1 MEVNVYNHY
10 INFLT
15 RESFM
20 KQRLTMFLA
29 AMFLMVGTALAQTK
43 VNGTVVSQ
51 EDNQPVI
58 GVSVLVVGTNIGTV
72 TDSNGAFSL
81 TVPEGKSQLRF
92 TYVGM
97 ETLEVSAR
105 PNMRI
110 VLRNGD
116 TNLDEIVVT
125 AMGISREKKALGYA
139 VSEVNGD
146 ELIKSRGGLS
156 NPVNALQGKVAGL
169 QISSGAGS
177 MGGSSKVLI
186 RGNNSLSG
194 SNQPL
199 FVVDGVPLEGKD
211 FNTTDTQRGGG
222 GYDYGNLIQDLNP
235 DDIESLSV
243 LKGAAASA
251 LYGSRASNGVIMIT
265 TKKAQKQVGLGVEF
279 SSTVGIERV
288 TKLPKLQSEYG
299 GGYGYMANDG
309 YDDFGEVTINGQ
321 TYITP
326 DYGMDESWGPKLD
339 GRQVL
344 SWYDLAK
351 WEANGRVG
359 NPTTSAWSAPSHDYE
374 DFFETGVSFTNNV
387 AISKV
392 YDNSAFRISYTNTSL
407 DGYLP
412 NSSMYKNILNVNG
425 NIMSPDK
432 KLNVFTSV
440 NYFNSRAKGRQDT
453 GYGDNNIM
461 VKFTQWGQRQL
472 DMNELKDMY
481 KYPDGTQATWNRND
495 VDDPTPAY
503 HNNQYWSRYMNYQN
517 DTRNRIYGNV
527 GVSYQIL
534 PQLKAQYKVNLD
546 FFVDKQYERN
556 AVGSQEESKYME
568 ISRQQYEINHEF
580 MLMYN
585 QIFGDYSLTANV
597 GANIMKNHYEYVY
610 GETVGG
616 LAIPEFYNLANS
628 LTQAAAY
635 NYRREKSINSLFA
648 DVTFGWKNMLYL
660 EGTIRGDK
668 SSTLPKDNNTYVYPS
683 VTGSFVFSELLKE
696 KAPWLS
702 FGKVRL
708 GFAKVGNDTD
718 PYQLYNIFSMYTNID
733 STTPG
738 YRLPNTMQNPNL
750 KPESTTSWE
759 AGLEMNFFNNRLG
772 FDVTYYQTNT
782 KDEILP
788 LSVSGTTGYIYK
800 YVNSGEIENKGIE
813 FGIHATPV
821 KTRDFEWN
829 TNLTLAHNKNKVKS
843 LADGVDYYRITSA
856 PFQVEI
862 GAKVGEEYG
871 VIMGT
876 NYVYDDNG
884 NKLVD
889 DYGLYIASD
898 GNEVIGHIFPDFTGG
913 WTNTFR
919 YKNFD
924 LSFQLDFSKG
934 GKYYSTTYLWG
945 MYCGMFEETAAN
957 NVRETG
963 IVSDGYTLDG
973 TKNTTVVPAR
983 DYYENFYSGP
993 AAQNLL
999 KSDYIKLREV
1009 SLGYTFNLNPAWF
1022 IKSLRLS
1029 AYGRNLAVWGP
1040 DVKHFD
1046 PEMIVTGSGNIQGI
1060 EGGATPMVSTY
1071 GLTVNLKF

>member
-1 MEVNVYNHY
+1 
-10 INFLT
+10 
-15 RESFM
+15 M
-20 KQRLTMFLA
+20 KKRLTLFFVSLFLC
-29 AMFLMVGTALAQTK
+29 VGSVLAQTK
-43 VNGTVVSQ
+43 VTGTVYSQ
-51 EDNQPVI
+51 EDGQPII
-58 GVSVLVVGTNIGTV
+58 GAAVKIDGTQTGML
-72 TDSNGAFSL
+72 TDVNGKFTL
-81 TVPEGKSQLRF
+81 TLPEGKNQI
-92 TYVGM
+92 T
-97 ETLEVSAR
+97 VSYLGYLAQTVTAK
-105 PNMRI
+105 NGMRI
-110 VLRNGD
+110 FLKAD
-116 TNLDEIVVT
+116 AATLDEVVVT

-139 VSEVNGD
+139 VSEVNAED
-146 ELIKSRGGLS
+146 LIKSRGGLS

-199 FVVDGVPLEGKD
+199 FVVDGVPIEGKD
-211 FNTTDTQRGGG
+211 FNSTDTQRGGG

-235 DDIESLSV
+235 DDIENVSV

-265 TKKAQKQVGLGVEF
+265 TKKAQKQQGLGVEF
-279 SSTVGIERV
+279 SSTLGFERV
-288 TKLPKLQSEYG
+288 TKLPKLQKEYG
-299 GGYGYMANDG
+299 GGYGYLTLDG
-309 YDDFGEVTINGQ
+309 YDDFGEVEINGV
-321 TYITP
+321 TYTVP
-326 DYGMDESWGPKLD
+326 DYSMDESWGPKFD

-359 NPTTSAWSAPSHDYE
+359 NPTTSAWSAPKHDYE
-374 DFFETGVSFTNNV
+374 DFFETGISFTNNV
-387 AISKV
+387 AISQV

-412 NSSMYKNILNVNG
+412 NSSMYKNIFNVNG

-461 VKFTQWGQRQL
+461 VKFVQWGQRQL
-472 DMNELKDMY
+472 DMDELKDMY
-481 KYPDGTQATWNRND
+481 RYPDGTQATWNRND
-495 VDDPTPAY
+495 AEDPTPAY

-556 AVGSQEESKYME
+556 AVGSQEESRYEE

-585 QIFGDYSLTANV
+585 QSFNDFTLNANL

-610 GETVGG
+610 GETQGG

-628 LTQAAAY
+628 LTQAAGY
-635 NYRREKSINSLFA
+635 NYRREKSINSLFG
-648 DVTFGWKNMLYL
+648 DVTLGWKNMLYL
-660 EGTIRGDK
+660 EATVRGDK

-683 VTGSFVFSELLKE
+683 VTGSFIFSELLKE

-718 PYQLYNIFSMYTNID
+718 PYQLYNIFSQYTNIA

-738 YRLPNTMQNPNL
+738 YRLPNTMQNPDL
-750 KPESTTSWE
+750 KPESTTSFE
-759 AGLEMNFFNNRLG
+759 AGLEMSFFNNRLG
-772 FDVTYYQTNT
+772 FDITYYQTNT

-813 FGIHATPV
+813 FGLHATPV

-829 TNLTLAHNKNKVKS
+829 TNLTLASNKNKVKS

-856 PFQVEI
+856 PFLVEV
-862 GAKVGEEYG
+862 GAMVGEEYG

-876 NYVYDDNG
+876 DYVYDDNG

-889 DYGLYIASD
+889 EDGLYMATS
-898 GNEVIGHIFPDFTGG
+898 GNQVIGHIFPDFTGG
-913 WTNTFR
+913 WNNTFR

-924 LSFQLDFSKG
+924 LGFQLDFSKG
-934 GKYYSTTYLWG
+934 GQYFSTTYLWG

-963 IVSDGYTLDG
+963 IVSEGYTEAG
-973 TKNTTVVPAR
+973 VPNTTVIAAR
-983 DYYENFYSGP
+983 DYFENFYSGP
-993 AAQNLL
+993 AAQSLL
-999 KSDYIKLREV
+999 KSDYLKLREV
-1009 SLGYTFNLNPAWF
+1009 SVGYTFNLKPQWF
-1022 IKSLRLS
+1022 VKSLRLS

-1046 PEMIVTGSGNIQGI
+1046 PEMIVTGSGNIQGV

-1071 GLTVNLKF
+1071 GFTVNMKF

>member
-1 MEVNVYNHY
+1 MEKRLALFFACF
-10 INFLT
+10 FL
-15 RESFM
+15 
-20 KQRLTMFLA
+20 FL
-29 AMFLMVGTALAQTK
+29 GSALAQTK
-43 VNGTVVSQ
+43 ISGTVYSQ
-51 EDNQPVI
+51 EDGQPII
-58 GVSVLVVGTNIGTV
+58 GAAVKVVGTSTGMLTDVNGRFSVVVPDGKKQLEITYLGFEGKTV
-72 TDSNGAFSL
+72 TAKNGI
-81 TVPEGKSQLRF
+81 
-92 TYVGM
+92 
-97 ETLEVSAR
+97 
-105 PNMRI
+105 RI
-110 VLRNGD
+110 FLKAD
-116 TNLDEIVVT
+116 AQSLDEVVVT

-139 VSEVNGD
+139 VSEVDGD
-146 ELIKSRGGLS
+146 ELIKTRGGLS

-211 FNTTDTQRGGG
+211 YNSTNTQRGAG

-235 DDIESLSV
+235 DDIDNVSV

-251 LYGSRASNGVIMIT
+251 LYGSRAANGVIMIT
-265 TKKAQKQVGLGVEF
+265 TKKAKQQTGQGVEF
-279 SSTVGIERV
+279 SSTVSLERV
-288 TKLPKLQSEYG
+288 TKLPKLQKEYG
-299 GGYGYMANDG
+299 GGYGYMALDG
-309 YDDFGEVTINGQ
+309 YDDFGEAVINGK
-321 TYITP
+321 TYIVP
-326 DYGMDESWGPKLD
+326 DYAMDESWGPKLD

-351 WEANGRVG
+351 WEANGKVG
-359 NPTTSAWSAPSHDYE
+359 DPTTSPWSAPANDYE
-374 DFFETGVSFTNNV
+374 KFFETGLSFTNNV
-387 AISKV
+387 SISQV
-392 YDNSAFRISYTNTSL
+392 YDNSAFRISYTNNTL
-407 DGYLP
+407 NGYLP
-412 NSSMYKNILNVNG
+412 NSSMYKNIFSVNG
-425 NIMSPDK
+425 NIMSRDK

-461 VKFTQWGQRQL
+461 VKFVQWGQRQL
-472 DMNELKDMY
+472 DVKELKNLY
-481 KYPDGTQATWNRND
+481 RYPDGTQATWNRND

-503 HNNQYWSRYMNYQN
+503 HNNQYWSRYMNYEN
-517 DTRNRIYGNV
+517 DTRNRVYGNV
-527 GVSYQIL
+527 GVSYQII

-556 AVGSQEESKYME
+556 AVYSQEESRYME

-585 QIFGDYSLTANV
+585 QTFNDFTLTANV

-610 GETVGG
+610 GETQGG

-628 LTQAAAY
+628 LTQAAGY
-635 NYRREKSINSLFA
+635 NYRREKSINSLFG
-648 DVTFGWKNMLYL
+648 DVTLGWKNMLYL
-660 EGTIRGDK
+660 EATIRGDK
-668 SSTLPKDNNTYVYPS
+668 SSTLPKDNNTYAYPS
-683 VTGSFVFSELLKE
+683 VTGSWVFSELLKE
-696 KAPWLS
+696 KSSWLS

-708 GFAKVGNDTD
+708 GYAMVGNDTD
-718 PYQLYNIFSMYTNID
+718 PYQLYNVYSQYTNID

-738 YRLPNTMQNPNL
+738 YRLPNTMQNPDL
-750 KPESTTSWE
+750 KPERTNSWE
-759 AGLEMNFFNNRLG
+759 AGLEMSFFNNRLG
-772 FDVTYYQTNT
+772 FDFTYYQTRT

-800 YVNSGEIENKGIE
+800 YVNSGEIENKGFE
-813 FGIHATPV
+813 FGIHATPI
-821 KTRDFEWN
+821 KNHNFEWN
-829 TNLTLAHNKNKVKS
+829 TNLVLSHNKNKVKS

-856 PFQVEI
+856 PFMVEI
-862 GAKVGEEYG
+862 GAMVGEEYG

-876 NYVYDDNG
+876 DFVYDENG

-889 DYGLYIASD
+889 ENGLYMATD
-898 GNEVIGHIFPDFTGG
+898 GNQVIGHIFPDFTGG
-913 WTNTFR
+913 WTNSFR
-919 YKNFD
+919 FKNFD

-934 GKYYSTTYLWG
+934 GQFFSTTYLWG
-945 MYCGMFEETAAN
+945 MYTGMFEETAAN

-963 IVSDGYTLDG
+963 LISEGYTLDG
-973 TKNTTVVPAR
+973 TPNTTVVSAR
-983 DYYENFYSGP
+983 DYYENFYTGP
-993 AAQNLL
+993 ASQSLL

-1009 SLGYTFNLNPAWF
+1009 NIGYTFNLKPQWF
-1022 IKSLRLS
+1022 VKSLRLS

-1046 PEMIVTGSGNIQGI
+1046 PEMIVTGSGNIQGV

>member
-1 MEVNVYNHY
+1 
-10 INFLT
+10 
-15 RESFM
+15 M
-20 KQRLTMFLA
+20 KERLTMFMISL
-29 AMFLMVGTALAQTK
+29 FLFAGSALAQTK
-43 VNGTVVSQ
+43 VSGTVLSQ
-51 EDNQPVI
+51 EDGQPII
-58 GVSVLVVGTNIGTV
+58 GAAVKVVGTSTGMLTDVNGRFDVTLPAGKNQLEITYLGYVTQTV
-72 TDSNGAFSL
+72 QAKNG
-81 TVPEGKSQLRF
+81 
-92 TYVGM
+92 
-97 ETLEVSAR
+97 
-105 PNMRI
+105 MRI
-110 VLRNGD
+110 FMKSD
-116 TNLDEIVVT
+116 AQSLDEVVVT

-139 VSEVNGD
+139 VSEVDGS

-211 FNTTDTQRGGG
+211 FNSTDTQRGGG

-235 DDIESLSV
+235 DDIESISV

-265 TKKAQKQVGLGVEF
+265 TKKAQKQQGLGIEF
-279 SSTVGIERV
+279 SSTLGIERV
-288 TKLPKLQSEYG
+288 SKLPKLQKEYG
-299 GGYGYMANDG
+299 GGYGYMALDE
-309 YDDFGEVTINGQ
+309 YDDFGEVEINGQ
-321 TYITP
+321 TYLVP

-359 NPTTSAWSAPSHDYE
+359 NPTTSAWSAPNKDYDE
-374 DFFETGVSFTNNV
+374 FFETGISYTNNI
-387 AISKV
+387 AISQV

-412 NSSMYKNILNVNG
+412 NSSMYKNIFNVNG

-440 NYFNSRAKGRQDT
+440 NFFNSRAKGRQDT

-461 VKFTQWGQRQL
+461 VKFVQWGQRQL
-472 DMNELKDMY
+472 DMDELKDMY
-481 KYPDGTQATWNRND
+481 MYPDGTQATWNRND

-503 HNNQYWSRYMNYQN
+503 HNNQYWSRYMNYEN

-527 GVSYQIL
+527 GLSYQIL

-556 AVGSQEESKYME
+556 AVGSQEESRYME

-585 QIFGDYSLTANV
+585 QTFNDFTLNANI
-597 GANIMKNHYEYVY
+597 GANIMKNHYEYVF
-610 GETVGG
+610 GESQGG

-628 LTQAAAY
+628 MTKAAGY
-635 NYRREKSINSLFA
+635 NYRREKSINSLFG
-648 DVTFGWKNMLYL
+648 DVTLGWKNMLYL

-668 SSTLPKDNNTYVYPS
+668 SSTLPTDNNTYVYPS
-683 VTGSFVFSELLKE
+683 VTGSFIFSELLKE

-718 PYQLYNIFSMYTNID
+718 PYQLYNTFSQYTNID
-733 STTPG
+733 ATTPG
-738 YRLPNTMQNPNL
+738 YRLPNTMQNPDL
-750 KPESTTSWE
+750 KPESTTSFE
-759 AGLEMNFFNNRLG
+759 AGLEMSFFNNRLG

-813 FGIHATPV
+813 IGLHATPV
-821 KTRDFEWN
+821 KTRDFEWY

-856 PFQVEI
+856 PFLVEI
-862 GAKVGEEYG
+862 GAMVGEEYG

-876 NYVYDDNG
+876 DYLYDDNG

-889 DYGLYIASD
+889 EDGLYMATD
-898 GNEVIGHIFPDFTGG
+898 GNQVIGHIFPDFTGG
-913 WTNTFR
+913 WTNSFR
-919 YKNFD
+919 YKNLD

-934 GKYYSTTYLWG
+934 GQYFSTTYLWG
-945 MYCGMFEETAAN
+945 MYCGMFEETAAG

-963 IVSDGYTLDG
+963 IISDGYTEAG
-973 TKNTTVVPAR
+973 VPNTTVVAAR

-993 AAQNLL
+993 AAQSLL
-999 KSDYIKLREV
+999 KSDYLKLREV
-1009 SLGYTFNLNPAWF
+1009 SIGYTFKLNPLWF
-1022 IKSLRLS
+1022 VKSLRLS
-1029 AYGRNLAVWGP
+1029 ASGRNLAVWGP

-1046 PEMIVTGSGNIQGI
+1046 PEMIVTGSGNIQGV

>member
-1 MEVNVYNHY
+1 
-10 INFLT
+10 
-15 RESFM
+15 M
-20 KQRLTMFLA
+20 KERLTMFMISL
-29 AMFLMVGTALAQTK
+29 FLFAGSALAQTK
-43 VNGTVVSQ
+43 VSGTVLSQ
-51 EDNQPVI
+51 EDGQPII
-58 GVSVLVVGTNIGTV
+58 GAAVKVVGTSTGMLTDVNGRFDVTLPAGKNQLEITYLGYVTQTV
-72 TDSNGAFSL
+72 QAKNG
-81 TVPEGKSQLRF
+81 
-92 TYVGM
+92 
-97 ETLEVSAR
+97 
-105 PNMRI
+105 MRI
-110 VLRNGD
+110 FMKSD
-116 TNLDEIVVT
+116 AQSLDEVVVT

-139 VSEVNGD
+139 VSEVDGS

-211 FNTTDTQRGGG
+211 FNSTDTQRGGG

-235 DDIESLSV
+235 DDIESISV

-265 TKKAQKQVGLGVEF
+265 TKKAQKQQGLGIEF
-279 SSTVGIERV
+279 SSTLGIERV
-288 TKLPKLQSEYG
+288 SKLPKLQKEYG
-299 GGYGYMANDG
+299 GGYGYMALDG
-309 YDDFGEVTINGQ
+309 YDDFGEAEINGQ
-321 TYITP
+321 TYLVP

-359 NPTTSAWSAPSHDYE
+359 NPTTSAWSAPNKDYDE
-374 DFFETGVSFTNNV
+374 FFETGISYTNNI
-387 AISKV
+387 AISQV

-412 NSSMYKNILNVNG
+412 NSSMYKNIFNVNG

-440 NYFNSRAKGRQDT
+440 NFFNSRAKGRQDT

-461 VKFTQWGQRQL
+461 VKFVQWGQRQL
-472 DMNELKDMY
+472 DMDELKDMY
-481 KYPDGTQATWNRND
+481 RYPDGTQATWNRND

-503 HNNQYWSRYMNYQN
+503 HNNQYWSRYMNYEN

-527 GVSYQIL
+527 GLSYQIL

-556 AVGSQEESKYME
+556 AVGSQEESRYME

-585 QIFGDYSLTANV
+585 QTFNDITLNANI

-610 GETVGG
+610 GESQGG

-628 LTQAAAY
+628 MTQAAGY
-635 NYRREKSINSLFA
+635 NYRREKSINSLFG
-648 DVTFGWKNMLYL
+648 DVTLGWKNMLYL

-668 SSTLPKDNNTYVYPS
+668 SSTLPTDNNTYVYPS
-683 VTGSFVFSELLKE
+683 VTGSFIFSEMLKD
-696 KAPWLS
+696 KTPWLS

-718 PYQLYNIFSMYTNID
+718 PYQLYNTFSQYTNID
-733 STTPG
+733 ATTPG
-738 YRLPNTMQNPNL
+738 YRLPNTMQNPDL
-750 KPESTTSWE
+750 KPESTTSFE
-759 AGLEMNFFNNRLG
+759 AGLEMSFFNNRFG

-813 FGIHATPV
+813 IGVHATPI
-821 KTRDFEWN
+821 KTHDFEWY

-856 PFQVEI
+856 PFLVEI
-862 GAKVGEEYG
+862 GAMVGEEYG

-876 NYVYDDNG
+876 NYLFDENG

-889 DYGLYIASD
+889 EDGLYMSTD

-913 WTNTFR
+913 WSNTFR
-919 YKNFD
+919 YKNLD
-924 LSFQLDFSKG
+924 LGFQLDFSKG
-934 GKYYSTTYLWG
+934 GQYFSTTYLWG

-963 IVSDGYTLDG
+963 IISEGYTEAG
-973 TKNTTVVPAR
+973 VPNTTVVAAR

-993 AAQNLL
+993 AAQSLL
-999 KSDYIKLREV
+999 KSDYLKLREV
-1009 SLGYTFNLNPAWF
+1009 SIGYTFKMKPQYF
-1022 IKSLRLS
+1022 VKSLRLS

-1046 PEMIVTGSGNIQGI
+1046 PEMIVTGSGNIQGV

>member
-1 MEVNVYNHY
+1 
-10 INFLT
+10 
-15 RESFM
+15 M
-20 KQRLTMFLA
+20 KERLTMFMISL
-29 AMFLMVGTALAQTK
+29 FLFAGSALAQTK
-43 VNGTVVSQ
+43 VSGTVLSQ
-51 EDNQPVI
+51 EDGQPII
-58 GVSVLVVGTNIGTV
+58 GAAVKVVGTSTGMLTDVNGRFDVTLPAGKNQLEITYLGYVTQTV
-72 TDSNGAFSL
+72 QAKNG
-81 TVPEGKSQLRF
+81 
-92 TYVGM
+92 
-97 ETLEVSAR
+97 
-105 PNMRI
+105 MRI
-110 VLRNGD
+110 FMKSD
-116 TNLDEIVVT
+116 AQSLDEVVVT

-139 VSEVNGD
+139 VSEVDGS

-211 FNTTDTQRGGG
+211 FNSTDTQRGGG

-235 DDIESLSV
+235 DDIESISV

-265 TKKAQKQVGLGVEF
+265 TKKAQKQQGLGIEF
-279 SSTVGIERV
+279 SSTLGIERV
-288 TKLPKLQSEYG
+288 SKLPKLQKEYG
-299 GGYGYMANDG
+299 GGYGYMALDG
-309 YDDFGEVTINGQ
+309 YDDFGEAEINGQ
-321 TYITP
+321 TYLVP

-359 NPTTSAWSAPSHDYE
+359 NPTTSAWSAPNKDYDE
-374 DFFETGVSFTNNV
+374 FFETGISYTNNI
-387 AISKV
+387 AISQV

-412 NSSMYKNILNVNG
+412 NSSMYKNIFNVNG

-440 NYFNSRAKGRQDT
+440 NFFNSRAKGRQDT

-461 VKFTQWGQRQL
+461 VKFVQWGQRQL
-472 DMNELKDMY
+472 DMDELKDMY
-481 KYPDGTQATWNRND
+481 RYPDGTQATWNRND

-503 HNNQYWSRYMNYQN
+503 HNNQYWSRYMNYEN

-527 GVSYQIL
+527 GLSYQIL

-556 AVGSQEESKYME
+556 AVGSQEESRYME

-585 QIFGDYSLTANV
+585 QTFNDITLNANI

-610 GETVGG
+610 GESQGG

-628 LTQAAAY
+628 MTQAAGY
-635 NYRREKSINSLFA
+635 NYRREKSINSLFG
-648 DVTFGWKNMLYL
+648 DVTLGWKNMLYL

-668 SSTLPKDNNTYVYPS
+668 SSTLPTDNNTYVYPS
-683 VTGSFVFSELLKE
+683 VTGSFIFSEMLKD
-696 KAPWLS
+696 KTPWLS

-718 PYQLYNIFSMYTNID
+718 PYQLYNTFSQYTNID
-733 STTPG
+733 ATTPG
-738 YRLPNTMQNPNL
+738 YRLPNTMQNPDL
-750 KPESTTSWE
+750 KPESTTSFE
-759 AGLEMNFFNNRLG
+759 AGLEMSFFNNRFG

-813 FGIHATPV
+813 IGVHATPI
-821 KTRDFEWN
+821 KTHDFEWY

-856 PFQVEI
+856 PFLVEI
-862 GAKVGEEYG
+862 GAMVGEEYG

-876 NYVYDDNG
+876 DYLYDDNG

-889 DYGLYIASD
+889 EDGLYMATD
-898 GNEVIGHIFPDFTGG
+898 GNQVIGHIFPDFTGG
-913 WTNTFR
+913 WTNSFR
-919 YKNFD
+919 YKNLD

-934 GKYYSTTYLWG
+934 GQYFSTTYLWG
-945 MYCGMFEETAAN
+945 MYCGMFEETAAG

-963 IVSDGYTLDG
+963 IISDGYTEAG
-973 TKNTTVVPAR
+973 VPNTTVVAAR

-993 AAQNLL
+993 AAQSLL
-999 KSDYIKLREV
+999 KSDYLKLREV
-1009 SLGYTFNLNPAWF
+1009 SIGYTFKLNPLWF
-1022 IKSLRLS
+1022 VKSLRLS

-1046 PEMIVTGSGNIQGI
+1046 PEMIVTGSGNIQGV

>member
-1 MEVNVYNHY
+1 
-10 INFLT
+10 
-15 RESFM
+15 M
-20 KQRLTMFLA
+20 KKRLTMFLA
-29 AMFLMVGTALAQTK
+29 TLMLCMGTAMAQTK
-43 VNGTVVSQ
+43 VSGTVLSQ
-51 EDNQPVI
+51 EDGQPII
-58 GVSVLVVGTNIGTV
+58 GAAVKVEGTSTGML
-72 TDSNGAFSL
+72 TDVNGRFSL
-81 TVPEGKSQLRF
+81 TLPEGKNQL
-92 TYVGM
+92 TVSYLGY
-97 ETLEVSAR
+97 ETKTVQAK
-105 PNMRI
+105 NGMRI
-110 VLRNGD
+110 FLKSD
-116 TNLDEIVVT
+116 AQALDEVVVT

-139 VSEVNGD
+139 VSEVDGED
-146 ELIKSRGGLS
+146 LIKSRGGLS

-199 FVVDGVPLEGKD
+199 FVIDGVPIEGKD
-211 FNTTDTQRGGG
+211 YNSTETQRGAG

-235 DDIESLSV
+235 DDIENVSV

-251 LYGSRASNGVIMIT
+251 LYGSRASNGVVMIT
-265 TKKAQKQVGLGVEF
+265 TKKAQKQQGLGVEF
-279 SSTVGIERV
+279 TSTIGFESVS
-288 TKLPKLQSEYG
+288 KLPKLQNQYG
-299 GGYGYMANDG
+299 GGYGYMALDEW
-309 YDDFGEVTINGQ
+309 DDFDEIEINGK
-321 TYITP
+321 TYTTP
-326 DYGMDESWGPKLD
+326 DYAMDESWGPKFD
-339 GRQVL
+339 GRPVL

-351 WEANGRVG
+351 WEANGKKG
-359 NPTTSAWSAPSHDYE
+359 DPTTSPWSASAHDYE

-387 AISKV
+387 AISQV

-412 NSSMYKNILNVNG
+412 NSSLYKNIFSVNG

-481 KYPDGTQATWNRND
+481 QYPDGTQATWSRNAA
-495 VDDPTPAY
+495 DDPTPAY
-503 HNNQYWSRYMNYQN
+503 HNNQYWSRYKNYEN
-517 DTRNRIYGNV
+517 DSRNRVYGNV
-527 GVSYQIL
+527 GVSYQII

-556 AVGSQEESKYME
+556 AVGSQEESRYME

-585 QIFGDYSLTANV
+585 QSFNDFTVSANV

-648 DVTFGWKNMLYL
+648 DVTLGWKNMLYL
-660 EGTIRGDK
+660 EATVRGDK
-668 SSTLPKDNNTYVYPS
+668 SSTLPKDHNTYAYPS
-683 VTGSFVFSELLKE
+683 VTGSFIFSELLKD
-696 KAPWLS
+696 KASWLS
-702 FGKVRL
+702 FGKIRL
-708 GFAKVGNDTD
+708 GYAMVGNDTD
-718 PYQLYNIFSMYTNID
+718 PYQLYNTYSQYTNID
-733 STTPG
+733 ATTPG
-738 YRLPNTMQNPNL
+738 YRLPNTMQNPDL
-750 KPESTTSWE
+750 KPERTNSFE

-772 FDVTYYQTNT
+772 FDITYYQTNT

-800 YVNSGEIENKGIE
+800 YVNSGEIENKGFE
-813 FGIHATPV
+813 LGIHATPV

-843 LADGVDYYRITSA
+843 LAEGVDYYRITSA

-862 GAKVGEEYG
+862 GAMVGEEYG

-889 DYGLYIASD
+889 ENGLYIATD

-913 WTNTFR
+913 WSNNFR

-924 LSFQLDFSKG
+924 LGFQLDFSKG
-934 GKYYSTTYLWG
+934 GQYYSTTYLWG
-945 MYCGMFEETAAN
+945 NYCGMFEETAAN

-963 IVSDGYTLDG
+963 IVSEGYTMDG
-973 TKNTTVVPAR
+973 TPNTTVVAAR
-983 DYYENFYSGP
+983 DYFENFYSGP

-999 KSDYIKLREV
+999 KSDYLKLREV
-1009 SLGYTFNLNPAWF
+1009 SLGYTFNLKPEWF
-1022 IKSLRLS
+1022 VKSLRLS
-1029 AYGRNLAVWGP
+1029 AFGRNLAVWGP

-1060 EGGATPMVSTY
+1060 EGGATPMVTTY
-1071 GLTVNLKF
+1071 GFTVNMKF

>member
-1 MEVNVYNHY
+1 
-10 INFLT
+10 
-15 RESFM
+15 M
-20 KQRLTMFLA
+20 KERLTMFMISL
-29 AMFLMVGTALAQTK
+29 FLFAGSALAQTK
-43 VNGTVVSQ
+43 VSGTVLSQ
-51 EDNQPVI
+51 EDGQPIIGAAVRVDGTSTGMLTDMNGRFDVTLPAGKNQLEITYLGYV
-58 GVSVLVVGTNIGTV
+58 TQTV
-72 TDSNGAFSL
+72 QAKNG
-81 TVPEGKSQLRF
+81 
-92 TYVGM
+92 
-97 ETLEVSAR
+97 
-105 PNMRI
+105 MRI
-110 VLRNGD
+110 FMKSD
-116 TNLDEIVVT
+116 AQSLDEVVVT

-139 VSEVNGD
+139 VSEVDGS

-211 FNTTDTQRGGG
+211 FNSTDTQRGGG

-235 DDIESLSV
+235 DDIESISV

-265 TKKAQKQVGLGVEF
+265 TKKAQKQQGLGIEF
-279 SSTVGIERV
+279 SSTLGIERV
-288 TKLPKLQSEYG
+288 SKLPKLQKEYG
-299 GGYGYMANDG
+299 GGYGYMALDG
-309 YDDFGEVTINGQ
+309 YDDFGEAEINGQ
-321 TYITP
+321 TYLVP

-359 NPTTSAWSAPSHDYE
+359 NPTTSAWSAPNKDYDE
-374 DFFETGVSFTNNV
+374 FFETGISYTNNI
-387 AISKV
+387 AISQV

-412 NSSMYKNILNVNG
+412 NSSMYKNIFNVNG

-440 NYFNSRAKGRQDT
+440 NFFNSRAKGRQDT

-461 VKFTQWGQRQL
+461 VKFVQWGQRQL
-472 DMNELKDMY
+472 DMDELKDMY
-481 KYPDGTQATWNRND
+481 RYPDGTQATWNRND

-503 HNNQYWSRYMNYQN
+503 HNNQYWSRYMNYEN

-527 GVSYQIL
+527 GLSYQIL

-556 AVGSQEESKYME
+556 AVGSQEESRYME

-585 QIFGDYSLTANV
+585 QTFNDITLNANI

-610 GETVGG
+610 GESQGG

-628 LTQAAAY
+628 MTQAAGY
-635 NYRREKSINSLFA
+635 NYRREKSINSLFG
-648 DVTFGWKNMLYL
+648 DVTLGWKNMLYL

-668 SSTLPKDNNTYVYPS
+668 SSTLPTDNNTYVYPS
-683 VTGSFVFSELLKE
+683 VTGSFIFSEILKD
-696 KAPWLS
+696 KTPWLS

-718 PYQLYNIFSMYTNID
+718 PYQLYNTFSQYTNID
-733 STTPG
+733 ATTPG
-738 YRLPNTMQNPNL
+738 YRLPNTMQNPDL
-750 KPESTTSWE
+750 KPESTTSFE
-759 AGLEMNFFNNRLG
+759 AGLEMSFFNNRFG

-813 FGIHATPV
+813 IGVHATPI
-821 KTRDFEWN
+821 KTHDFEWY

-856 PFQVEI
+856 PFLVEI
-862 GAKVGEEYG
+862 GAMVGEEYG

-876 NYVYDDNG
+876 DYLYDDNG

-889 DYGLYIASD
+889 EDGLYMATD
-898 GNEVIGHIFPDFTGG
+898 GNQVIGHIFPDFTGG
-913 WTNTFR
+913 WTNSFR
-919 YKNFD
+919 YKNLD

-934 GKYYSTTYLWG
+934 GQYFSTTYLWG
-945 MYCGMFEETAAN
+945 MYCGMFEETAAG

-963 IVSDGYTLDG
+963 IISDGYTEAG
-973 TKNTTVVPAR
+973 VPNTTVVAAR

-993 AAQNLL
+993 AAQSLL
-999 KSDYIKLREV
+999 KSDYLKLREV
-1009 SLGYTFNLNPAWF
+1009 SIGYTFKLNPLWF
-1022 IKSLRLS
+1022 VKSLRLS

-1046 PEMIVTGSGNIQGI
+1046 PEMIVTGSGNIQGV

>member
-1 MEVNVYNHY
+1 MEVNIYNHY

-51 EDNQPVI
+51 EDNEPVI

-72 TDSNGAFSL
+72 TDANGAFSL

-635 NYRREKSINSLFA
+635 NYRREKSINSPFA

>member
-1 MEVNVYNHY
+1 
-10 INFLT
+10 
-15 RESFM
+15 M
-20 KQRLTMFLA
+20 KQRLTMLLA
-29 AMFLMVGTALAQTK
+29 ATLLMVGTALAQTK

-51 EDNQPVI
+51 EDNEPVV
-58 GVSVLVVGTNIGTV
+58 GVSVLVVGTNVGTV
-72 TDSNGAFSL
+72 TDVNGKFSL
-81 TVPEGKSQLRF
+81 TVPAGKSQLRF

-139 VSEVNGD
+139 VSELKGD

-186 RGNNSLSG
+186 RGANSLSG

-199 FVVDGVPLEGKD
+199 FVVDGVPIEGKD
-211 FNTTDTQRGGG
+211 FNSTDAARGGG
-222 GYDYGNLIQDLNP
+222 GYDYGNLIQDINP
-235 DDIESLSV
+235 DDIENVSV

-265 TKKAQKQVGLGVEF
+265 TKKAKKQQGLGVEF
-279 SSTVGIERV
+279 TSTFGIERV
-288 TKLPKLQSEYG
+288 TKLPKLQSQYG
-299 GGYGYMANDG
+299 GGYGYAALDG
-309 YDDFGEVTINGQ
+309 EDDFNEVVINGK
-321 TYITP
+321 TYIVP
-326 DYGMDESWGPKLD
+326 DYEMDESWGPKLD

-351 WEANGRVG
+351 WEAGGKVG
-359 NPTTSAWSAPSHDYE
+359 DPTTSAWSAPSSDYE
-374 DFFETGVSFTNNV
+374 DFFETGISFTNN
-387 AISKV
+387 ISISQV
-392 YDNSAFRISYTNTSL
+392 YDNSAFRISYTNSSL
-407 DGYLP
+407 SGYLP
-412 NSSMYKNILNVNG
+412 NSSMYKNIFNVSG
-425 NIMSPDK
+425 NITSPDK

-440 NYFNSRAKGRQDT
+440 NYYNNRAKGRQDT

-472 DMNELKDMY
+472 DMKQLEEMWR
-481 KYPDGTQATWNRND
+481 YPDGTMATWNRNS
-495 VDDPTPAY
+495 VDDPSPAY

-527 GVSYQIL
+527 GATYEIL

-556 AVGSQEESKYME
+556 AVGSQEESRYME

-585 QIFGDYSLTANV
+585 QMFGDYSIAANL

-610 GETVGG
+610 GETNGG

-628 LTQAAAY
+628 MTQASAY
-635 NYRREKSINSLFA
+635 NYRREKSVNSFFGDITL
-648 DVTFGWKNMLYL
+648 GWKNMLFL
-660 EGTIRGDK
+660 EGTLRVDK
-668 SSTLPKDNNTYVYPS
+668 SSTLPKSNNTYAYPS
-683 VTGSFVFSELLKE
+683 VTASWLFSELLKQQ
-696 KAPWLS
+696 APWLS
-702 FGKVRL
+702 YGKVRV
-708 GFAKVGNDTD
+708 GFAKVGSDTD
-718 PYQLYNIFSMYTNID
+718 PYQIYNTYSQYTNID
-733 STTPG
+733 SSTPG
-738 YRLPNTMQNPNL
+738 YRLPNTMNNPEL

-759 AGLEMNFFNNRLG
+759 FGLEMSFLNNRLG
-772 FDVTYYQTNT
+772 FDFTYYQTKT
-782 KDEILP
+782 KDQILP

-813 FGIHATPV
+813 FGLHATPV
-821 KTRDFEWN
+821 KTKDFEWT
-829 TNLTLAHNKNKVKS
+829 TNLTLASNKNKVLS
-843 LADGVDYYRITSA
+843 LAEGVDYFRIVSS
-856 PFQVEI
+856 PFQVEV
-862 GAKVGEEYG
+862 GAMVGQEYG

-876 NYVYDDNG
+876 NYVYDENG
-884 NKLVD
+884 NKVVD
-889 DYGLYIASD
+889 ENGLYIATD
-898 GNEVIGHIFPDFTGG
+898 GNEVIGQIYPDFTGG
-913 WTNTFR
+913 WVNTFR

-924 LSFQLDFSKG
+924 LGFQLDFSKG
-934 GKYYSTTYLWG
+934 GNFYSTTYLWG

-957 NVRETG
+957 NIRETG
-963 IVSDGYTLDG
+963 LVVDGVQADG
-973 TKNTTVVPAR
+973 TPNTVNVAAR

-993 AAQNLL
+993 AAQNVL
-999 KSDYIKLREV
+999 KSDYIKLREI
-1009 SLGYTFNLNPAWF
+1009 SLGYTFNLRPEWF

-1029 AYGRNLAVWGP
+1029 AFGRNLAVWGP
-1040 DVKHFD
+1040 DTKHFD
-1046 PEMIVTGSGNIQGI
+1046 PEMIVTSSGNMQGV

>member
-1 MEVNVYNHY
+1 ME
-10 INFLT
+10 
-15 RESFM
+15 
-20 KQRLTMFLA
+20 KRLTM
-29 AMFLMVGTALAQTK
+29 LMVSLLLFVGSALAQTK
-43 VNGTVVSQ
+43 ISGTVLSQ
-51 EDNQPVI
+51 EDGQPII
-58 GVSVLVVGTNIGTV
+58 GAAVKVVGTQTGMLTDVNGRFNVTLPAGKDQLEITYLGYESKTV
-72 TDSNGAFSL
+72 QAKNGMRVFLKAD
-81 TVPEGKSQLRF
+81 
-92 TYVGM
+92 
-97 ETLEVSAR
+97 AR
-105 PNMRI
+105 S
-110 VLRNGD
+110 
-116 TNLDEIVVT
+116 LDEVVVT

-139 VSEVNGD
+139 VSEVDGD

-156 NPVNALQGKVAGL
+156 NPVNALQGKVSGL

-199 FVVDGVPLEGKD
+199 FVVDGVPIEGKD
-211 FNTTDTQRGGG
+211 FNSTDTQRGGG
-222 GYDYGNLIQDLNP
+222 GYDYGNLIQDINP
-235 DDIESLSV
+235 DDIENISV

-265 TKKAQKQVGLGVEF
+265 TKKAKKQQGMGVEF
-279 SSTVGIERV
+279 SSTIGIERV

-299 GGYGYMANDG
+299 GGYGYMSLDG
-309 YDDFGEVTINGQ
+309 YDDFEEVEINGV
-321 TYITP
+321 TYTVP

-359 NPTTSAWSAPSHDYE
+359 NPTTSAWSAPKHDYE
-374 DFFETGVSFTNNV
+374 DFFETGISFTNNV
-387 AISKV
+387 AISQV
-392 YDNSAFRISYTNTSL
+392 YDNSAFRFSYTNTSL

-412 NSSMYKNILNVNG
+412 NSSMYKNIFNVNG

-440 NYFNSRAKGRQDT
+440 NYYNSRAKGRQDT

-472 DMNELKDMY
+472 DMDELKDMY
-481 KYPDGTQATWNRND
+481 KYPDGTQATWNRNA
-495 VDDPTPAY
+495 VDDPSAAY

-517 DTRNRIYGNV
+517 DSRNRIYGNV
-527 GVSYQIL
+527 GASYQIL

-556 AVGSQEESKYME
+556 AVGSQELSRYME

-585 QIFGDYSLTANV
+585 QTFGDYSVSANV

-610 GETVGG
+610 GETQGG
-616 LAIPEFYNLANS
+616 IAIPEFYNLANS
-628 LTQAAAY
+628 MTQAAAY
-635 NYRREKSINSLFA
+635 NYRREKSINSLFG
-648 DVTFGWKNMLYL
+648 DVTLGWKNMLYL
-660 EGTIRGDK
+660 EGTLRGDK

-683 VTGSFVFSELLKE
+683 ITGSWVFSEMLK
-696 KAPWLS
+696 ADWLS
-702 FGKVRL
+702 FGKVRI

-718 PYQLYNIFSMYTNID
+718 PYQLYNTFSQYTNID

-738 YRLPNTMQNPNL
+738 YRLPNTMQNPDL

-759 AGLEMNFFNNRLG
+759 FGLEMNFLNNRLG
-772 FDVTYYQTNT
+772 FDLTYYQTNT

-788 LSVSGTTGYIYK
+788 LSVSGTTGYLYK

-813 FGIHATPV
+813 FGLHATPV
-821 KTRDFEWN
+821 KTHDFEWN

-843 LADGVDYYRITSA
+843 LADGVDYYRITSS
-856 PFQVEI
+856 PFLVEV
-862 GAKVGEEYG
+862 GAMVGEEYG

-876 NYVYDDNG
+876 DYVYDENG
-884 NKLVD
+884 NKCVD
-889 DYGLYIASD
+889 EDGYYMASD
-898 GNEVIGHIFPDFTGG
+898 GNQVIGHIFPDFTGG

-919 YKNFD
+919 YKNLD
-924 LSFQLDFSKG
+924 LSFQFDFSKG
-934 GKYYSTTYLWG
+934 GKYFSTTYLWG

-963 IVSDGYTLDG
+963 VVSEGVVYG
-973 TKNTTVVPAR
+973 TGEKNTTAIPAR

-993 AAQNLL
+993 AAQSLL

-1009 SLGYTFNLNPAWF
+1009 SIGYTFDLKPQWF
-1022 IKSLRLS
+1022 VKSLRLS
-1029 AYGRNLAVWGP
+1029 AYGRNLGVWGP
-1040 DVKHFD
+1040 DTKHFD
-1046 PEMIVTGSGNIQGI
+1046 PEMIVTGSGNIQGV

-1071 GLTVNLKF
+1071 GFTVNMKF